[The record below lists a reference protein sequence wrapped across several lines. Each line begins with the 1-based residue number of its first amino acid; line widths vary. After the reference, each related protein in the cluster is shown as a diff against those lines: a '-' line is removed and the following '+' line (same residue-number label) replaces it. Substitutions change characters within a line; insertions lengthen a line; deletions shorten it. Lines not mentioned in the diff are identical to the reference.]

1 MITLWWLALAA
12 TAWQSAGVLAANK
25 PFAAAEIGAV
35 CAEAN
40 KLAAAAEACMFIAAD
55 AKDTARGAAVT
66 AKLQGLA
73 LTAKEVVRDAEAA
86 GNTTMEEEA
95 RALASTVEQELRHA
109 QTYTA
114 QAMSTQQKA
123 LRIAVQLTHAA
134 AEIKQFVT
142 IAASLVGKHAGGGSG
157 APCIGTAAGATNTAT
172 PTSQLGGAAATC
184 MAKSETPVSQ
194 AKVVETLSTVK
205 RTATVKF
212 ATSGNAGK
220 VQDAAAQGEC
230 PLLNVAGASGSD
242 PGAVKGSGSNNNK
255 IVYGN
260 AITFKAADGQAISW
274 KEDQTF
280 RVGGEETTLSAVR
293 TNVTA
298 LLALIDEGTKP
309 GHYEGTAKCAPDA
322 ASAIVCDRAKW
333 RERLRALEER
343 VAASADGLRDLDNTK
358 RQTAH
363 CRTSDGEAV
372 PTSSMG
378 TKQQGKTSNKQAAI
392 TGREQCT
399 KAGHAWNF
407 DEGRCEDPDANRHA
421 PSYAQRLGSAMRSAA
436 AAHVAIGLAKCR

>member
-1 MITLWWLALAA
+1 MITLWWLAVAA

-40 KLAAAAEACMFIAAD
+40 KLAAAAEACIFIAAD

-86 GNTTMEEEA
+86 GNTTMEEEEK
-95 RALASTVEQELRHA
+95 ALASTVDKQLRHA
-109 QTYTA
+109 QTHTA

-142 IAASLVGKHAGGGSG
+142 IAASLVGKHAGEGSG
-157 APCIGTAAGATNTAT
+157 APCIGSATGATDAAT
-172 PTSQLGGAAATC
+172 PTSQLEGEAKTC
-184 MAKSETPVSQ
+184 TAKGETPVSQ

-205 RTATVKF
+205 STATVKF

-230 PLLNVAGASGSD
+230 PLLNVAGASD
-242 PGAVKGSGSNNNK
+242 PGTVKGDGNNNK

-260 AITFKAADGQAISW
+260 AITFTAADGQAISW

-298 LLALIDEGTKP
+298 LLALIDEGTKT
-309 GHYEGTAKCAPDA
+309 GHYEGTAKCAPGA

-343 VAASADGLRDLDNTK
+343 VAASADRLRDLDNTQQ
-358 RQTAH
+358 QTAH

-378 TKQQGKTSNKQAAI
+378 TKQQGKTSNKHAAI

>member
-35 CAEAN
+35 CTEGN
-40 KLAAAAEACMFIAAD
+40 KLAAAAEACIFIAAD
-55 AKDTARGAAVT
+55 AKDTARGAEVT

-73 LTAKEVVRDAEAA
+73 LRAQEVVRAAEAA
-86 GNTTMEEEA
+86 GNRTMEEQTK
-95 RALASTVEQELRHA
+95 ALASTVDKELKHA

-157 APCIGTAAGATNTAT
+157 APCIGSATGATNAAT
-172 PTSQLGGAAATC
+172 PTSQLGGEAATC
-184 MAKSETPVSQ
+184 MAKSETPVSP
-194 AKVVETLSTVK
+194 AKVVETLGAIK
-205 RTATVKF
+205 NTATVRF
-212 ATSGNAGK
+212 STSGNAGN

-230 PLLNVAGASGSD
+230 PLLNVASASD
-242 PGAVKGSGSNNNK
+242 PGTVKGSGNNK

-260 AITFKAADGQAISW
+260 AITFTAADAQAISW
-274 KEDQTF
+274 KEDQAF
-280 RVGGEETTLSAVR
+280 RVGGEETTLRAVR

-309 GHYEGTAKCAPDA
+309 GQYEGTAKCAPGA
-322 ASAIVCDRAKW
+322 ASAIVCDRAQW
-333 RERLRALEER
+333 HERLRALEER
-343 VAASADGLRDLDNTK
+343 VAASRNGLRDLDNTK
-358 RQTAH
+358 QQTAQA
-363 CRTSDGEAV
+363 RTSNGEAV

-378 TKQQGKTSNKQAAI
+378 TKQQGKTSNKEGAI
-392 TGREQCT
+392 TGREQCEKT
-399 KAGHAWNF
+399 GHAWNF
-407 DEGRCEDPDANRHA
+407 EQGRCEDPDANRRA

-436 AAHVAIGLAKCR
+436 AAHVAIGLDRFR

>member
-12 TAWQSAGVLAANK
+12 TAWQGAGVRAVNK

-35 CAEAN
+35 CTEGH
-40 KLAAAAEACMFIAAD
+40 KLAAAAEACIFIAAD
-55 AKDTARGAAVT
+55 AEDTARGAAVT

-73 LTAKEVVRDAEAA
+73 LSAREVVRDAEAA
-86 GNTTMEEEA
+86 GNTTMEEQA
-95 RALASTVEQELRHA
+95 KALASAVGQELRHA

-142 IAASLVGKHAGGGSG
+142 IAASLVGKHCGEGSG
-157 APCIGTAAGATNTAT
+157 APCIGTATGATNAAT
-172 PTSQLGGAAATC
+172 PTSQLDGEAATC
-184 MAKSETPVSQ
+184 MAKSETPVSP
-194 AKVVETLSTVK
+194 AKVIEKLSTVK
-205 RTATVKF
+205 STATVRF
-212 ATSGNAGK
+212 STSGNTGN

-230 PLLNVAGASGSD
+230 PLLNVAGTND
-242 PGAVKGSGSNNNK
+242 PGTVKGSGNNNK

-260 AITFKAADGQAISW
+260 AITFTAAAAQAISW

-298 LLALIDEGTKP
+298 LLALIDEGTRP
-309 GHYEGTAKCAPDA
+309 GHYEGTAKCAPGD
-322 ASAIVCDRAKW
+322 ASAIVCDREKW

-343 VAASADGLRDLDNTK
+343 VATSADGLRDLDNTK

-363 CRTSDGEAV
+363 CRTSDSEAV

-378 TKQQGKTSNKQAAI
+378 TKQQGKTSNKEGAV
-392 TGREQCT
+392 TGREQCEKT
-399 KAGHAWNF
+399 GHAWNF
-407 DEGRCEDPDANRHA
+407 EQGRCEDPDANRHA

>member
-1 MITLWWLALAA
+1 MTTLWWLALAA

-25 PFAAAEIGAV
+25 PFAAAEIGTV
-35 CAEAN
+35 CTEGN
-40 KLAAAAEACMFIAAD
+40 KLASAAEACIFIAAD
-55 AKDTARGAAVT
+55 AKATARGAAVT

-73 LTAKEVVRDAEAA
+73 LSAREVERAAEAA
-86 GNTTMEEEA
+86 GNTTMEEGA
-95 RALASTVEQELRHA
+95 KAVASTVEQELRNA

-123 LRIAVQLTHAA
+123 LRIAVRMTHAA

-157 APCIGTAAGATNTAT
+157 APCIGTATGATNKAT
-172 PTSQLGGAAATC
+172 TTSQLDAAAAACT
-184 MAKSETPVSQ
+184 AKVKTPVSP
-194 AKVVETLSTVK
+194 AKVIETLGAVK
-205 RTATVKF
+205 STATVRF
-212 ATSGNAGK
+212 ATSANAGK

-230 PLLNVAGASGSD
+230 PLLNVAGATDLGT
-242 PGAVKGSGSNNNK
+242 VKGSGDNR

-260 AITFKAADGQAISW
+260 AIAFTAANAQAISW
-274 KEDQTF
+274 KEDKKF

-298 LLALIDEGTKP
+298 LLALIDERTRP
-309 GHYEGTAKCAPDA
+309 GHYEGTAKCAPGA
-322 ASAIVCDRAKW
+322 ASVIVCARAKW

-343 VAASADGLRDLDNTK
+343 VAASADGLRDLDNTQQ
-358 RQTAH
+358 QTAH
-363 CRTSDGEAV
+363 CRTSDSEAV

-378 TKQQGKTSNKQAAI
+378 TKQQGRTSNKQAAI

-399 KAGHAWNF
+399 KAGQAWNF
-407 DEGRCEDPDANRHA
+407 DEGRCEDPDANSNA

-436 AAHVAIGLAKCR
+436 DAHVAIGLAKCR